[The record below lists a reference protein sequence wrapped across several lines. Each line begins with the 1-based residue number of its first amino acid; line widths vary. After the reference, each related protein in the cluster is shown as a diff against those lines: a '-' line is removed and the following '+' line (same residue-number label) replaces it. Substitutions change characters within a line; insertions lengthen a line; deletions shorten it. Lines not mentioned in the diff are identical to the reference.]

1 MAPIFQLLLL
11 LQNMHLIILE
21 KDFTHAYYKRFVMLN
36 ANFGTMILVRQE
48 ACMIGLHS

>member
-1 MAPIFQLLLL
+1 
-11 LQNMHLIILE
+11 
-21 KDFTHAYYKRFVMLN
+21 VMLN